1 MVSFSC
7 EACGDILTK
16 KKLDPHRNQC
26 RGASFTCIDCM
37 VHFQG
42 ASYRSHTSCMTE
54 AQKYEGALY
63 REKPKKGQRN
73 GRNNQNQNQN
83 QNQYQH
89 TKATANSH
97 RAPYV
102 EDATDVDTPK
112 GSGPPPP
119 PPAPSPPPTGVDKPS
134 GANQQDDGKSVNVFD
149 FLVTGQTPNA
159 SKVSLGGSKEQM
171 TMKDHAPSVFESS
184 KALSTGADGEN
195 QDYDV
200 AYEENGYSY
209 GSGPIPPSLYP
220 NKDSNIS
227 MEFMTPAPK
236 KKKDRSRTA
245 NGQASAT
252 TSDKKRKRRTEE
264 HDNEGADTPMMEAP
278 SSVLNHPGTPMLH
291 SGLTGGLNR
300 LMRSPSLDAEND
312 PTELSRRRYQD
323 PSSPIKRTRRDDKD
337 ANGDPGLGIS
347 MKNRAERLVSS
358 MFGGSV
364 ASTGSGHSNGASN
377 KTIVRTRRR
386 GSSDDEQDS
395 VEIRRSKKTAK
406 VRGANGQVVSADPRK
421 SKRKSSTQTDGDRPS
436 QRQKQIEYPGSQ
448 RGEDGQVVVYRQE
461 NIPDEL
467 QREMASHFM
476 SLVTKGPESGR
487 GFSVN
492 KVLKR
497 FHRDFTDE
505 FDNDRGRD
513 QGRSR
518 ADRER
523 RIEDEKDLW
532 KTLRLRRN
540 DRGEIV
546 VFF

>member
-7 EACGDILTK
+7 EACGDVLTK

-26 RGASFTCIDCM
+26 RGASYTCIDCM

-42 ASYRSHTSCMTE
+42 TSYRSHTSCMTE

-63 REKPKKGQRN
+63 KEKPKKGQRN
-73 GRNNQNQNQN
+73 GNNNKNNNHANQNPKPNG
-83 QNQYQH
+83 
-89 TKATANSH
+89 H

-102 EDATDVDTPK
+102 EDATDVDNPK
-112 GSGPPPP
+112 SKNPP
-119 PPAPSPPPTGVDKPS
+119 PPAPSPPPTGVEKPS
-134 GANQQDDGKSVNVFD
+134 GNKQSDNKKEVNVFD
-149 FLVTGQTPNA
+149 YLVNDQTPNA

-171 TMKDHAPSVFESS
+171 SMVDHAPSVFETS
-184 KALSTGADGEN
+184 KTLAPIDTTNNEN
-195 QDYDV
+195 NAYDV

-209 GSGPIPPSLYP
+209 GSGPIPQSVYP
-220 NKDSNIS
+220 NKAANMS

-236 KKKDRSRTA
+236 KKKERSRM
-245 NGQASAT
+245 NVEASAT
-252 TSDKKRKRRTEE
+252 TSDKKRKRRIED
-264 HDNEGADTPMMEAP
+264 HDMEDADTPMLEAP

-300 LMRSPSLDAEND
+300 MMRSPSLEGENEQED
-312 PTELSRRRYQD
+312 HPRRRYQD
-323 PSSPIKRTRRDDKD
+323 PSSPIKRTRRDEKD
-337 ANGDPGLGIS
+337 DAGLGIS
-347 MKNRAERLVSS
+347 IKNRAERLVSS

-364 ASTGSGHSNGASN
+364 ASGSSHHSNETSN
-377 KTIVRTRRR
+377 KAALVRSRRR
-386 GSSDDEQDS
+386 SPSDDGQGA

-406 VRGANGQVVSADPRK
+406 VRNGTNGQVVSSDPRK
-421 SKRKSSTQTDGDRPS
+421 SKRKSSAQTEGDRPS
-436 QRQKQIEYPGSQ
+436 RRQKQIEYSGAGRDENDQ
-448 RGEDGQVVVYRQE
+448 MIVYRQP
-461 NIPDEL
+461 NVPDEV
-467 QREMASHFM
+467 QREMAAHFL

-505 FDNDRGRD
+505 YDDDRGRE

-532 KTLRLRRN
+532 RTLRLKRN
-540 DRGEIV
+540 ERGEVV